1 MIPVHWE
8 VIMDKNV
15 EHVLVDAI
23 ENKQSLTVV
32 YLGGSQPGTLR
43 NISPIS
49 INGDKLRAR
58 CHSSGAVKVFNLGK
72 IQLPSDS
79 CAVSM
84 HYGEMTTFM
93 PFILKDDGVLILMSI
108 ALLYLI
114 FLKTGNEKKRHLW
127 QLSSGKEMKR
137 KY

>member
-58 CHSSGAVKVFNLGK
+58 CHSTME
-72 IQLPSDS
+72 I
-79 CAVSM
+79 
-84 HYGEMTTFM
+84 
-93 PFILKDDGVLILMSI
+93 
-108 ALLYLI
+108 
-114 FLKTGNEKKRHLW
+114 
-127 QLSSGKEMKR
+127 
-137 KY
+137 